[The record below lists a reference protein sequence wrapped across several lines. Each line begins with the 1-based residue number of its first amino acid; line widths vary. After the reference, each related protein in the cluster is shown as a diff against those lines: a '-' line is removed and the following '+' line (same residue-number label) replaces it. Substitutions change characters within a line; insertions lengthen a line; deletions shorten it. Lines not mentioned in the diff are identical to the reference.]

1 MLTVADK
8 EKRVT
13 IKEAE
18 TRTKIPQ
25 RTIRKYVKDF
35 PMIPVGRGQHQT
47 LLFDLE
53 AMELL
58 IYTQHLFKERIP
70 KITIA
75 TLIEKRV
82 QPNDALKSDDKIM
95 DIVMDEM
102 GSQIQEIYSEENN
115 QKVEMLTLK
124 HDIPYFDVS
133 SFDEDLDMI
142 PIDDALMERINYS
155 EKMLAE
161 YVNKVTVNEDKLS
174 NQKLILSTQSQ
185 QIDDLKIVLEFEKQ
199 RNLDSVRAIF
209 EMQDRLKSLENPKSY
224 WQMLKSTLFKKTG

>member
-1 MLTVADK
+1 MLTAAEK
-8 EKRVT
+8 SKRVT

-70 KITIA
+70 KPTIA

-82 QPNDALKSDDKIM
+82 IPNQVNSENDEFIEINMDD
-95 DIVMDEM
+95 VDEQV
-102 GSQIQEIYSEENN
+102 SLIYSEETNSE
-115 QKVEMLTLK
+115 VAMLTPVQSLP
-124 HDIPYFDVS
+124 DINITSSEKQLEVS
-133 SFDEDLDMI
+133 AEFNSLSRRLLDT
-142 PIDDALMERINYS
+142 

-161 YVNKVTVNEDKLS
+161 HVKLVTTTKDTLL
-174 NQKLILSTQSQ
+174 NQNLIMNSQSSE
-185 QIDDLKIVLEFEKQ
+185 IDDLKKLVQFEKD
-199 RNLDSVRAIF
+199 RNLASVKAIF
-209 EMQDRLKSLENPKSY
+209 NLQDRLQELENPKTIFSK
-224 WQMLKSTLFKKTG
+224 LRALFS